1 MLDQWGEIWQRRSA
15 TLPSCASAQ
24 RAVGGSEQT
33 ECHCPQTRT
42 IRHQK
47 NARFLF
53 YRTVL
58 AARWSVHV
66 PQRRGIASKDRV
78 QINRCKPHSQKTKT
92 ETTFPTNWSQAMQRD
107 CIASPVQPVWCGVE
121 RILGAPKSHWF
132 ANYLQHVPVF
142 FFFSDR
148 SFRLRRCTWQCHP
161 SKTMVWRGA
170 QPKRWEIDKPPAH
183 HLVLDGSSVWFLG
196 ADALPLQTTTFSDQS
211 ALQSPFFFLHL
222 FAWWIIFTWGSLGS
236 TRSRRGLFPNQLWL

>member
-107 CIASPVQPVWCGVE
+107 CIASPASLMWSWEDSWGPQKPLFCKISTTCAG
-121 RILGAPKSHWF
+121 II
-132 ANYLQHVPVF
+132 F
-142 FFFSDR
+142 FWDR

-183 HLVLDGSSVWFLG
+183 HLVLDGSSAWFLG
-196 ADALPLQTTTFSDQS
+196 ADALPLQTTTFSEQS
-211 ALQSPFFFLHL
+211 ALQSPFFFLL
-222 FAWWIIFTWGSLGS
+222 DESFLLGD
-236 TRSRRGLFPNQLWL
+236 P